1 MANYRGLKFE
11 NSIEDFTRW
20 SYSFPPLE
28 RGICWTPYQKVI
40 DGIHYYCS
48 FEIVKMIGTSFVGVT
63 VRKFEKDDFEW
74 VDGEAFFKDELL
86 AYKRKYN
93 I

>member
-1 MANYRGLKFE
+1 
-11 NSIEDFTRW
+11 
-20 SYSFPPLE
+20 
-28 RGICWTPYQKVI
+28 
-40 DGIHYYCS
+40 
-48 FEIVKMIGTSFVGVT
+48 MIT
-63 VRKFEKDDFEW
+63 VEKDDFEW